1 LVPLVLAAN
10 NVNSQNVID
19 INDKKANGGDK
30 FLNRY
35 FHGSLIGLP
44 AYDNGVRSEWRQ
56 LARIIHDGNVE
67 ELVHPMN
74 TMFFVTCREAALP
87 LTESAVNSRNSDQ
100 YCIFRGDAGPS

>member
-1 LVPLVLAAN
+1 MRFN
-10 NVNSQNVID
+10 
-19 INDKKANGGDK
+19 
-30 FLNRY
+30 
-35 FHGSLIGLP
+35 
-44 AYDNGVRSEWRQ
+44 Q
-56 LARIIHDGNVE
+56 LARIIHDRNVE